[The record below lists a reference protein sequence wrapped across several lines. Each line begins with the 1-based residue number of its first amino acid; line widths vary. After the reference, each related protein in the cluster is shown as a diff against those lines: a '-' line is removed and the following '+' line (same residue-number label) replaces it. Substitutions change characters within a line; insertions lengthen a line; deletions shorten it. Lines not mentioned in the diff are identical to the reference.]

1 MTNTHHRDIIPFSHQ
16 QIEFV
21 KNTNS
26 VSVVV
31 RGSLFRSVG
40 LATNGVCVFGAL
52 TSVSALFNYRK
63 KDRYEK
69 VVCFSAVLGDVIN
82 A

>member
-1 MTNTHHRDIIPFSHQ
+1 MHL

-26 VSVVV
+26 VSVDV
-31 RGSLFRSVG
+31 RASLFHRVG

-52 TSVSALFNYRK
+52 TSVSALFIVRPAGARSN
-63 KDRYEK
+63 
-69 VVCFSAVLGDVIN
+69 G
-82 A
+82 